1 MYFLYNLLILISWQ
15 ALKIVAI
22 FKPKLRLFVE
32 GRKGVNALLQ
42 ERLKQDDNYV
52 WVHTASLGEF
62 EQGLP
67 VIKALRNSYPNH
79 RILVTFFSPSGFEV
93 KKNSKEAD
101 LITYL
106 PFDSRRKVKN
116 FLDRVEPVLAIFVK
130 YEIWPNYL
138 NELKRRKIPTILISG
153 IFNSDQIYFKW
164 YGKFMRNALS
174 QFSHY
179 FVQDKNSET
188 LLKSAGL
195 SEISVSGDTRFDRVN
210 EILGRDNRLDFMDK
224 FKKDHICLV
233 MGSTW
238 PEDEALLVQ
247 WLPDVPQNVRVVIA
261 PHDIK
266 KEHLQA
272 LQKSLPQNSVNY
284 TEARE
289 ADLLSC
295 QFLVLDTIG
304 ILTKVYSYADIA
316 YVGGGFATGLHNT
329 LEPAVFGI
337 PVLTGPNFQGFKE
350 AEDMVELGGISV
362 IENSESFAD
371 TLRNLLED
379 ESAMKRQG
387 AINSDYIASQ
397 KGATE
402 KIINYIATHL
412 KI

>member
-1 MYFLYNLLILISWQ
+1 
-15 ALKIVAI
+15 
-22 FKPKLRLFVE
+22 VE
-32 GRKGVNALLQ
+32 GRKGVNTLLQ
-42 ERLKQDDNYV
+42 EKLKKDDNHI

-67 VIKALRNSYPNH
+67 VIKALKNSYPDH

-106 PFDSRRKVKN
+106 PFDSRGKVKS
-116 FLDRVEPVLAIFVK
+116 FLDKVEPVLAIFVK

-138 NELKRRKIPTILISG
+138 NELKRRKIPTLLISG

-164 YGKFMRNALS
+164 YGRFMRNALS

-179 FVQDKNSET
+179 FVQDTNSET
-188 LLKSAGL
+188 LLRSVGL

-210 EILGRDNRLDFMDK
+210 EILGRDNRLNFMEK

-238 PEDEALLVQ
+238 PEDEALLTQ
-247 WLPDVPQNVRVVIA
+247 WLPNVPENVRIVIA

-272 LQKSLPQNSVNY
+272 LRKSLPQDSVNY
-284 TEARE
+284 TEAGE
-289 ADLLSC
+289 AELLSC
-295 QFLVLDTIG
+295 RFLVLDTIG

-337 PVLTGPNFQGFKE
+337 PVITGPNFQGFKE
-350 AEDMVELGGISV
+350 AEAMVELGGISV

-371 TLRNLLED
+371 TLGKLLED
-379 ESAMKRQG
+379 ESVRKRQG
-387 AINSDYIASQ
+387 AINSDYIIAQ

>member
-1 MYFLYNLLILISWQ
+1 
-15 ALKIVAI
+15 
-22 FKPKLRLFVE
+22 VE
-32 GRKGVNALLQ
+32 GRKGVNTLLQ
-42 ERLKQDDNYV
+42 EKLKKDDNYI

-67 VIKALRNSYPNH
+67 VIKALKNSYPDH

-106 PFDSRRKVKN
+106 PFDSRGKVKS
-116 FLDRVEPVLAIFVK
+116 FLDKVEPVLAIFVK

-138 NELKRRKIPTILISG
+138 YELKRRKIPTLLISG

-164 YGKFMRNALS
+164 YGRFMRNALS

-179 FVQDKNSET
+179 FVQDTNSET
-188 LLKSAGL
+188 LLRSVGL
-195 SEISVSGDTRFDRVN
+195 IEISISGDTRFDRVN
-210 EILGRDNRLDFMDK
+210 EILGRDNRLNFMEK

-238 PEDEALLVQ
+238 PEDEALLTQ
-247 WLPDVPQNVRVVIA
+247 WLPNVPENVRIVIA

-272 LQKSLPQNSVNY
+272 LRKSLPQDSVNY
-284 TEARE
+284 TEAGE
-289 ADLLSC
+289 AELLSC
-295 QFLVLDTIG
+295 RFLVLDTIG

-337 PVLTGPNFQGFKE
+337 PVITGPNFQGFKE
-350 AEDMVELGGISV
+350 AEAMVELGGISV

-371 TLRNLLED
+371 TLGKLLED
-379 ESAMKRQG
+379 ESVRKRQG
-387 AINSDYIASQ
+387 AINSDYIIAQ

>member
-1 MYFLYNLLILISWQ
+1 M
-15 ALKIVAI
+15 
-22 FKPKLRLFVE
+22 E
-32 GRKGVNALLQ
+32 GRKGVNTLLQ
-42 ERLKQDDNYV
+42 EKLKKDDNHI

-67 VIKALRNSYPNH
+67 VIKALKNSYPDH

-106 PFDSRRKVKN
+106 PFDSRGKVKS
-116 FLDRVEPVLAIFVK
+116 FLDKVEPVLAIFVK

-138 NELKRRKIPTILISG
+138 NELKRRKIPTLLISG

-164 YGKFMRNALS
+164 YGRFMRNALS

-179 FVQDKNSET
+179 FVQDTNSET
-188 LLKSAGL
+188 LLRSVGL

-210 EILGRDNRLDFMDK
+210 EILGRDNRLNFMEK

-238 PEDEALLVQ
+238 PEDEALLTQ
-247 WLPDVPQNVRVVIA
+247 WLPNVPENVRIVIA

-272 LQKSLPQNSVNY
+272 LRKSLPQDSVNY
-284 TEARE
+284 TEAGE
-289 ADLLSC
+289 AELLSC
-295 QFLVLDTIG
+295 RFLVLDTIG

-337 PVLTGPNFQGFKE
+337 PVITGPNFQGFKE
-350 AEDMVELGGISV
+350 AEAMVELGGISV

-371 TLRNLLED
+371 TLGKLLED
-379 ESAMKRQG
+379 ESVRKRQG
-387 AINSDYIASQ
+387 AINSDYIIAQ